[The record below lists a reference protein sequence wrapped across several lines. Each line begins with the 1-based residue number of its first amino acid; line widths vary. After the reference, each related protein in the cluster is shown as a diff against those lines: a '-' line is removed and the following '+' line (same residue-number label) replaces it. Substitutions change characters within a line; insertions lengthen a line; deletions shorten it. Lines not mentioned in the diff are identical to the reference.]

1 MVAVRPEAASA
12 RPAAVRRRRRP
23 GPLVA
28 GGLGSV
34 LITLGSAATGSPFT
48 EHRPGSWFFQLG
60 PAGTNGRFLGV
71 VAVYAGL
78 VALLGAWLGLLG
90 EHPAPGPRRLWA
102 ALAAFGGPLVFA
114 GPLFSQDAYSY
125 LAQGQ
130 MLSRGLD
137 PYRTG
142 AAALGPGGY
151 LAHVA
156 PIWRHAI
163 APYGP
168 GFERLV
174 EGLVLAAGHRL
185 LGALALWRLVSLVS
199 VAVLAWAVPE
209 LARATG
215 HDPSRAVLWGVLNP
229 LVLLTLLGGMH
240 NDAEMIALVA
250 AGLVVAV
257 RGRPYLGTVLCALGA
272 EVKAPALLAV
282 VFLAWWAGRRGGH
295 ASGWR
300 RVGDVAAH
308 LALAGAVLA
317 AVGAASGLGWGFLR
331 AAVTPGKVVSWLD
344 PVTALGLALSH
355 LAAAAGLGAHQ
366 SAFVAAG
373 RAAGLVAAGVLSL
386 GLLLRSS
393 TRSWPVHL
401 GGAFLALALLGPVV
415 WPWYETW
422 GIVLLGVG
430 TGALKGRGPV
440 VLAALSALGCIADF
454 PSARVLASGS
464 PWLVAAGWTAVALVL
479 AAAAYLNVPRPSRSS
494 LEP

>member
-1 MVAVRPEAASA
+1 MVAVRPEAGSA
-12 RPAAVRRRRRP
+12 GTATVRRRSTLR
-23 GPLVA
+23 PLVA

-34 LITLGSAATGSPFT
+34 LITLGSATRGSPFT

-60 PAGTNGRFLGV
+60 TGGANGRFVGV
-71 VAVYAGL
+71 VAVYVGL
-78 VALLGAWLGLLG
+78 LALLGAWVSLLG
-90 EHPAPGPRRLWA
+90 ESPAPRRRRLWV

-137 PYRTG
+137 PYRAG

-151 LAHVA
+151 LTHVA

-163 APYGP
+163 SPYGP

-174 EGLVLAAGHRL
+174 EGLVLASGHRL
-185 LGALALWRLVSLVS
+185 LGALALWRLVSLAS

-215 HDPSRAVLWGVLNP
+215 HDPSRAALWGVLNP
-229 LVLLTLLGGMH
+229 LVLVTLLGGMH

-250 AGLVVAV
+250 AGLVAAV
-257 RGRPYLGTVLCALGA
+257 RGRPYLGTVLCSLGA

-282 VFLAWWAGRRGGH
+282 VFLAWWAGRRDGH
-295 ASGWR
+295 ATGWR
-300 RVGDVAAH
+300 RVGDVVAH

-317 AVGAASGLGWGFLR
+317 AVGAASGLGWGFVR

-355 LAAAAGLGAHQ
+355 LAAAAGLGAHRG
-366 SAFVAAG
+366 AFVTAG
-373 RAAGLVAAGVLSL
+373 RAAGLAAAGVLAL
-386 GLLLRSS
+386 VLLLRSS
-393 TRSWPVHL
+393 RRSWPVHL

-430 TGALKGRGPV
+430 AGALSGRRAGA
-440 VLAALSALGCIADF
+440 LLALSALGCVADF

-464 PWLVAAGWTAVALVL
+464 PGLVAVGWTAVAVVL
-479 AAAAYLNVPRPSRSS
+479 AAAAYLNLPRPSRSS